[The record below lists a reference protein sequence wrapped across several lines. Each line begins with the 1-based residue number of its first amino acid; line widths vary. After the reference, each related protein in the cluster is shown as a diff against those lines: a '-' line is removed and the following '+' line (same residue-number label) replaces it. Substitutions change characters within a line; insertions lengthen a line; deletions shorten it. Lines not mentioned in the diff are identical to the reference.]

1 MSEYV
6 YQSPRGAKHYIKQ
19 KDVDEAFRTLI
30 QAGFDLDYANDKS
43 LDYVIHQINVSEIS
57 LTDQLYNN
65 HDQQESD
72 AFCGMVAG
80 RLAKQHFMT
89 NTIKEQPKKD

>member
-1 MSEYV
+1 MNEYTYV
-6 YQSPRGAKHYIKQ
+6 SPRGAKHYITQ
-19 KDVDEAFRTLI
+19 KHVDEAFRTLTL
-30 QAGFDLDYANDKS
+30 AGFNLEEANNLS
-43 LDYVIHQINVSEIS
+43 LDYVIAQINLSEIS
-57 LTDQLYNN
+57 LTDLLYGN

>member
-6 YQSPRGAKHYIKQ
+6 YTSPRGAKHYIKQ
-19 KDVDEAFRTLI
+19 KDVDEAFRVLI

-43 LDYVIHQINVSEIS
+43 LDYVIAQINVSEIS

-72 AFCGMVAG
+72 AFCSLVAG
-80 RLAKQHFMT
+80 KLAQQHFMT
-89 NTIKEQPKKD
+89 NTIKQSKKE